1 MSPRGASLRRVHLVG
16 IGGAGMSG
24 IARILLARGAQVSGS
39 DLRESR
45 TVLALRAQGAL
56 VAVGHAA
63 ANLEL
68 LAGAGPADPPDD
80 PLTVVVSS
88 AIRDANPELA
98 AARAGGLTVLHR
110 SEALAALMAGCRVAC
125 VAGTHGKTSTTSM
138 LTVALQHDGLDP
150 SFAIGGDLTEA
161 GSGAHHGAG
170 DVFVAEADESDGSF
184 LAFAPRVAVVTNVEP
199 DHLDHHGTAEAYV
212 AVFDA
217 FVRRIE
223 PGGVLVACA
232 DDPGSAALA
241 DRAAAAGVRVRRY
254 GRSVPATTGPAVA
267 GLADAG
273 LADAGPAGAGSGDA
287 RIVSYRPAD
296 HGGVVTVEL
305 TDGERPE
312 VGPAAAAAG
321 ARAASTGA
329 GLQVRVAVPGEHMAA
344 NAVAA
349 LLAGLELGGRLPGL
363 LAGLA
368 AFGGVRRRF
377 EFRGNAGGVRVYDD
391 YAHHP
396 TEVEATL
403 AAARSVAGAGRV
415 VAAFQPHLYSR
426 TRLFAGEFG
435 RALGRA
441 DEVVVLD
448 VYGAREDPEP
458 GVSGALIAGAVP
470 LPPAL
475 VHYEPAWAAVP
486 PLLAGL
492 ARPGD
497 LVLTM
502 GAGDITVLAGEL
514 VAELDRRTAGSSGA
528 PAGMAGERG

>member
-1 MSPRGASLRRVHLVG
+1 VTAPDAPLRRVHLIG

-24 IARILLARGAQVSGS
+24 IARILLARGAEVSGS
-39 DLRESR
+39 DVRESR

-63 ANLEL
+63 GNLDL
-68 LAGAGPADPPDD
+68 LAGAGPADPP
-80 PLTVVVSS
+80 TVVVSS

-110 SEALAALMAGCRVAC
+110 SQALAALMADRRVAC

-138 LTVALQHDGLDP
+138 LTVALQHAGLDP

-170 DVFVAEADESDGSF
+170 DIFVAEADESDGSF
-184 LAFAPRVAVVTNVEP
+184 LAFAPQIAVVTNVEP
-199 DHLDHHGTAEAYV
+199 DHLDHHGTAEAYT
-212 AVFDA
+212 AVFDS

-223 PGGVLVACA
+223 PGGVLIACA

-241 DRAAAAGVRVRRY
+241 ERAEAAGVRVRRY
-254 GRSVPATTGPAVA
+254 GRSLPAATEAA
-267 GLADAG
+267 GRG
-273 LADAGPAGAGSGDA
+273 QGDA

-296 HGGVVTVEL
+296 HGGLVTLELAGVEH
-305 TDGERPE
+305 
-312 VGPAAAAAG
+312 
-321 ARAASTGA
+321 
-329 GLQVRVAVPGEHMAA
+329 QVRVAVPGEHMAA

-349 LLAGLELGGRLPGL
+349 LLAGLELGGRLAGL

-415 VAAFQPHLYSR
+415 VVAFQPHLYSR
-426 TRLFAGEFG
+426 TRIFADEFG
-435 RALGRA
+435 HALGRA

-458 GVSGALIAGAVP
+458 GVSGALVAGAVP
-470 LPPAL
+470 LPPQR
-475 VHYEPAWAAVP
+475 VHYAPAWAAVP
-486 PLLAGL
+486 PLLADL

-514 VAELDRRTAGSSGA
+514 VAELDRRAAGPRAA
-528 PAGMAGERG
+528 PAGMAGEHG